1 MATIQ
6 PKGEPLRQAVRWIS
20 QRLEEDPERKRSSLI
35 EEACLRF
42 NLTPKDEV
50 YLTAFYRKDA
60 P

>member
-6 PKGEPLRQAVRWIS
+6 PKGESLRQAVRWIS
-20 QRLEEDPERKRSSLI
+20 QHLEEDPERKRSALI

-50 YLTAFYRKDA
+50 YLTSFYRK
-60 P
+60 PPP